1 MPARLAS
8 LNKAAWT
15 FTLDWS
21 RPALAAYISVASF
34 TAWHVFH
41 FIVHDLRSWSRGHVQ
56 YYSHINYIQSNKILD
71 PYYTFCL
78 SWSSLFRPTE
88 FLMLQ
93 AYYIL
98 YHRYSGAVHA
108 CWTAGPAT
116 QGESEMSQCKSRRKF
131 ARLISSSHLIVWSG
145 ELDRRCPWEV
155 DLQRLIFSFIQQL
168 DHVYILLLTYV
179 HTTSKKRRLVLLCHG
194 PLAARFQHPA
204 RYIARCTCLIGVE
217 N

>member
-1 MPARLAS
+1 MNIHPY
-8 LNKAAWT
+8 
-15 FTLDWS
+15 WS
-21 RPALAAYISVASF
+21 RPALAAYPSLLLR
-34 TAWHVFH
+34 
-41 FIVHDLRSWSRGHVQ
+41 HDMCSISRGHVQ

-98 YHRYSGAVHA
+98 YYRYSGAVHA

-116 QGESEMSQCKSRRKF
+116 QGESEMSQCRSWQCKSRRKF

-155 DLQRLIFSFIQQL
+155 DLQRLIFSFIQEL

-179 HTTSKKRRLVLLCHG
+179 HTTSKKTEISLVVSRPSCR
-194 PLAARFQHPA
+194 PLSAPGKI
-204 RYIARCTCLIGVE
+204 YS
-217 N
+217 